1 MPAAKLPAA
10 SGRGVCVLQA
20 LGFRPEPFFL
30 RGEGSVAVRRDRD
43 KISCGARALGALPEG
58 GLAQLAR
65 APALQAGGQRFESVI
80 LHAKDIDMMETKERA
95 R

>member
-1 MPAAKLPAA
+1 MSVYCRRWVSVPSRFFLEERAA
-10 SGRGVCVLQA
+10 SLSGATATRYPVARVLWA
-20 LGFRPEPFFL
+20 
-30 RGEGSVAVRRDRD
+30 
-43 KISCGARALGALPEG
+43 ALPEG